1 MGRSRNPTTNEAVI
15 SPTRINN
22 AGVTEDDLILRMSRE
37 AWDRVLATNL
47 TGVFLLTQ
55 AVVKAM
61 VRKRYGRIV
70 NVTSVVG
77 LMGNAGQANY
87 AASKAGLI
95 GFTKSRRARAR
106 LAQRHVQRRGARAS
120 SRPR

>member
-1 MGRSRNPTTNEAVI
+1 MLV
-15 SPTRINN
+15 NN
-22 AGVTEDDLILRMSRE
+22 AGITEDNLLLRMASD

-55 AVVKAM
+55 AAIKAM

-77 LMGNAGQANY
+77 LMGNAGPGQLRGVQGGAHRPHEV
-87 AASKAGLI
+87 AGARGRLAQHHLQR
-95 GFTKSRRARAR
+95 GRAR
-106 LAQRHVQRRGARAS
+106 LHRDGHDRAR
-120 SRPR
+120 